1 MNQTTT
7 INTEPRVNRNNIRET
22 QLRSI
27 LFLNRRCEGICD
39 ACGNLTLSSEFSRHT
54 SSGEYGEKKFTVVS
68 YICVDCEG
76 LSNGISE
83 NFCF

>member
-7 INTEPRVNRNNIRET
+7 INTKPRVNRNNIRET

-39 ACGNLTLSSEFSRHT
+39 ACGNLTLPSEFSRNT

-68 YICVDCEG
+68 YICSDCDR
-76 LSNGISE
+76 
-83 NFCF
+83 F

>member
-1 MNQTTT
+1 MNQITT

-22 QLRSI
+22 HLRSI

-39 ACGNLTLSSEFSRHT
+39 SCGNLTRPSEFSRHT

-68 YICVDCEG
+68 YICVDCEE

-83 NFCF
+83 NFRF